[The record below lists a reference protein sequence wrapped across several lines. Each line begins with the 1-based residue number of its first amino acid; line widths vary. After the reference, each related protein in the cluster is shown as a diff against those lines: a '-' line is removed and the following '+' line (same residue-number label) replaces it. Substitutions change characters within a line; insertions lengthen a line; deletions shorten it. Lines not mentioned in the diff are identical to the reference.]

1 MWTFR
6 RAVEKDAAGLGELAR
21 KIFYDT
27 FARFN
32 TADDMAMY
40 CAEAFT
46 PSAMSEA
53 LRDPRTEIIVAEENG
68 RLIAYAQLHRDE
80 APPEVQGA
88 SPVELKRFYVLG
100 EWHGRGLA
108 REMMREITMRAI
120 EQGSDVLWLGVWE
133 HNPRAIGFYRK
144 LGFEEIGE
152 QAFLLG
158 TDRQR
163 DLIMAIPLDRS
174 DITPAAQPD
183 IIREK

>member
-6 RAVEKDAAGLGELAR
+6 RALEKDAAQLGELAQ

-32 TADDMAMY
+32 TSDDMAMY

-46 PSAMSEA
+46 PAAMTDAIRE
-53 LRDPRTEIIVAEENG
+53 PMTEIIVAEEND
-68 RLIAYAQLHRDE
+68 RMIAYAQLHRDE
-80 APPEVQGA
+80 APPGVKGSSPIEV
-88 SPVELKRFYVLG
+88 KRFYVLG

-108 REMMREITMRAI
+108 QEMMREITRRSI

-152 QAFLLG
+152 QPFLLG
-158 TDRQR
+158 TDWQR
-163 DLIMAIPLDRS
+163 DLIMAIPLDRPHS
-174 DITPAAQPD
+174 PSAT
-183 IIREK
+183 